1 MRKRHLITHKHWRSG
16 KELSTDSQLTPFV
29 LRCLELWS
37 CTEVVKIEGRRCIL
51 AWNVSTCT
59 MAVPLWHTH
68 TENSMPNDAD
78 TQNKIANED
87 LKVHAFIV
95 KSAFM
100 YLFVWNTFSK
110 IFSELQMTVDAAA
123 QVKIHLH
130 VLKQRQQCEKWLWV
144 YTVQKQQGEQQ

>member
-1 MRKRHLITHKHWRSG
+1 MRKTLDDTQALEVRQGVINWLSADSVCTPLPGAVEVYRGRKNRRSALHFG
-16 KELSTDSQLTPFV
+16 LKCVNMHNGSVIMT
-29 LRCLELWS
+29 
-37 CTEVVKIEGRRCIL
+37 
-51 AWNVSTCT
+51 
-59 MAVPLWHTH
+59 HTH

-144 YTVQKQQGEQQ
+144 YSVQKQQGEQQ

>member
-1 MRKRHLITHKHWRSG
+1 
-16 KELSTDSQLTPFV
+16 
-29 LRCLELWS
+29 
-37 CTEVVKIEGRRCIL
+37 
-51 AWNVSTCT
+51 
-59 MAVPLWHTH
+59 
-68 TENSMPNDAD
+68 MPNDAD
-78 TQNKIANED
+78 TQKNKIANED